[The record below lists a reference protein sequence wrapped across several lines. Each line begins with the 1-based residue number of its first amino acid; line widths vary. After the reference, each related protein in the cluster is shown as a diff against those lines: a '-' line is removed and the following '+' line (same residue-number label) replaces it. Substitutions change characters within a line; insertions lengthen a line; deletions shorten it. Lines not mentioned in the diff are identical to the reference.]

1 MTETFLADE
10 DYMIHRL
17 TVHRDLV
24 TWFIHQLHVNGIDA
38 KRTTGN
44 DPRGDIVL
52 IHSDDIPRAQQ
63 IIRTLHEHTR
73 AERGIH

>member
-1 MTETFLADE
+1 MTETFHTDE

-24 TWFIHQLHVNGIDA
+24 TWCIQQLRDNGIEA
-38 KRTTGN
+38 ERTRGN
-44 DPRGDIVL
+44 DPHGDIVL
-52 IHSDDIPRAQQ
+52 IRADDAPQAKAFIH
-63 IIRTLHEHTR
+63 TLHEHAR